1 MRDSVRWRKQSRIV
15 LMLAEELGIGEEEAL
30 DRFYNSRTYAFFADP
45 SRGLQA
51 MSDRYVVDEILQE
64 SPQEE
69 PPLDKTE
76 GETP

>member
-45 SRGLQA
+45 SRGLH
-51 MSDRYVVDEILQE
+51 RYVVDEILQE